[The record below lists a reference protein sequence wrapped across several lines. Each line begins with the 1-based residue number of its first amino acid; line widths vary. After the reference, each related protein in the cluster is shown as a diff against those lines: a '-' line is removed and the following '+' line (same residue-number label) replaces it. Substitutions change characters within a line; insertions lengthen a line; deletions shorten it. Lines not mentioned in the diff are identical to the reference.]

1 MQSKIFHNT
10 KYLEE
15 NLTTNNMPSSTYL
28 NRKKIVDVN
37 KLLNRVKINR
47 QNEKKKK
54 NNFFFFRNN
63 TFKLSRNLSCNCKI
77 DNFFLKS

>member
-28 NRKKIVDVN
+28 NRKKIDN
-37 KLLNRVKINR
+37 IKKLLKRDKKKRKN
-47 QNEKKKK
+47 KKKK
-54 NNFFFFRNN
+54 KIIFFSSGIILLSLVG
-63 TFKLSRNLSCNCKI
+63 TFLAIVK
-77 DNFFLKS
+77 

>member
-15 NLTTNNMPSSTYL
+15 NLTTNNMPLSTYL

-54 NNFFFFRNN
+54 IIFFSSGIILLSLVG
-63 TFKLSRNLSCNCKI
+63 TFLAIVK
-77 DNFFLKS
+77 

>member
-28 NRKKIVDVN
+28 NRKKIL
-37 KLLNRVKINR
+37 K
-47 QNEKKKK
+47 QNLHFVIDRMKKKK
-54 NNFFFFRNN
+54 
-63 TFKLSRNLSCNCKI
+63 K
-77 DNFFLKS
+77 

>member
-47 QNEKKKK
+47 QNEP
-54 NNFFFFRNN
+54 
-63 TFKLSRNLSCNCKI
+63 
-77 DNFFLKS
+77 FLQL